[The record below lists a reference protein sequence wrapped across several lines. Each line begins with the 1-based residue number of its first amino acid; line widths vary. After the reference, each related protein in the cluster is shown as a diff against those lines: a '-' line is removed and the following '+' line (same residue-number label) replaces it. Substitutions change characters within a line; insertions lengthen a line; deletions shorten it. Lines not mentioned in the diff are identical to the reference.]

1 MDIFNA
7 ASLNVIREEVHTQAG
22 ENIKRHQKKQ
32 QRDYESRNKSSASND
47 IYIGTD
53 VLLRNNL
60 LPNLLPSGCCFRY
73 HQKRFGHI
81 EEQNDKELN
90 IKYKQAQLNL
100 FFFGT
105 RMVLTIIK
113 ISQRTKFIKVVMI
126 VSKILLTTLFRITNL
141 WTKSKWKTART
152 TRFPMKQQ
160 L

>member
-32 QRDYESRNKSSASND
+32 QHDYESRNKSSASND
-47 IYIGTD
+47 IYIGAD

-60 LPNLLPSGCCFRY
+60 LPNLLPNGCCFRY

-100 FFFGT
+100 FFFRDSDGINDHQD
-105 RMVLTIIK
+105 LPEDKIDQSSDDCIENPINDTI
-113 ISQRTKFIKVVMI
+113 Q
-126 VSKILLTTLFRITNL
+126 N
-141 WTKSKWKTART
+141 
-152 TRFPMKQQ
+152 KQP
-160 L
+160 LDEK